1 MCPHEEITLGR
12 NRWHGCREAMIA
24 SPGFLQLTTADSR
37 RGVCAK
43 DSPGVDPHEHISPF
57 GES

>member
-1 MCPHEEITLGR
+1 MRRQPQVAIDGMAVEET
-12 NRWHGCREAMIA
+12 MIA

-43 DSPGVDPHEHISPF
+43 GSPGVDPHKYIPRF

>member
-1 MCPHEEITLGR
+1 MACVE
-12 NRWHGCREAMIA
+12 EAMIA